1 LNRTALKNMIL
12 LIQGQ
17 LVTNMGGQIYDVA
30 LLLWLKELTG
40 SAALMGLAL
49 LATNLPEALLAPLG
63 GKIADRRGGVATMV
77 GADLGAGVVLC
88 GVLGA
93 VLLGAGTGTTVAV
106 LCLGNILLGVCGSCF
121 APAVT
126 SLVPRLVERRH
137 LARANS
143 AQQFGRVG
151 GRLLGQ
157 GLGGFVF
164 TTLGP
169 VGALALNA
177 GSFLASALSESFIR
191 VDPRKGRG
199 PASEE
204 KNPADQISA
213 GTAPADPVP
222 TEEDPGLL
230 RETRE
235 ALALVWRNRELRV
248 LTSYIG
254 FFHLAM
260 SCLPISLPFYA
271 EHILGLE
278 PVWLGFLIAAYTVGI
293 LVGFGIMGTLPV
305 RMARTSLITLAASL
319 VGLLFLGLGAVSGF
333 AAAVTI
339 LVLIGTG
346 IGVIVVNLMT
356 ELQILAPE
364 TDRGGVMGAAHAVGG
379 ASLPLGMAL
388 TGVLID
394 SFHGLGLGHGTIV
407 RGLLIAAGAGSLAL
421 LCIRPGRGRSR
432 G

>member
-1 LNRTALKNMIL
+1 MDRTALKNMIL

-17 LVTNMGGQIYDVA
+17 LATNIGNQIYDVA

-63 GKIADRRGGVATMV
+63 GKIADRRGGVPTMV
-77 GADLGAGVVLC
+77 GADLAAGIVMAGVLA
-88 GVLGA
+88 A
-93 VLLGAGTGTTVAV
+93 VLLGAGTGATVVA
-106 LCLGNILLGVCGSCF
+106 LCLGNLLLGVCGACF

-126 SLVPRLVERRH
+126 SLIPRLVELRH

-151 GRLLGQ
+151 GKLLGQ

-164 TTLGP
+164 AALGP
-169 VGALALNA
+169 MGALALNA
-177 GSFLASALSESFIR
+177 GSFFASGLSEWFIR
-191 VDPRKGRG
+191 PPERAEPEKT
-199 PASEE
+199 PAE
-204 KNPADQISA
+204 
-213 GTAPADPVP
+213 TAPK
-222 TEEDPGLL
+222 EESPGLL
-230 RETRE
+230 QETRNS
-235 ALALVWRNRELRV
+235 LALVWRTRELRV
-248 LTSYIG
+248 LTTYIG

-271 EHILGLE
+271 EHILKME
-278 PVWLGFLIAAYTVGI
+278 PVWLGFLIASYTVGI
-293 LVGFGIMGTLPV
+293 LVGFGIMGTFPV
-305 RMARTSLITLAASL
+305 RMARTSLITLSASL
-319 VGLLFLGLGAVSGF
+319 VGLLFLGLSAVSSF

-346 IGVIVVNLMT
+346 IGIIVVNLMT

-364 TDRGGVMGAAHAVGG
+364 ADRGGVMGAAHAVGG

-394 SFHGLGLGHGTIV
+394 SFHGLGIGHGMIV

-421 LCIRPGRGRSR
+421 LAIRPGRRRSK